1 MIPPTN
7 ILINSVLGSM
17 AVTTGL
23 WMLLGDLSIAM
34 MVVLVVALS
43 VVLSRISPTVSHV
56 WAWTTGMIGIES
68 LAWPFMVMGSLG
80 DLGPEPPLEDME
92 KVFSAVLFGVFSGV
106 FWLTF
111 AYGIYRRIHNRL
123 HRVDSPSS
131 DPRILTKAQRKKKR
145 QKSS

>member
-1 MIPPTN
+1 MIPPPK

-17 AVTTGL
+17 AMTAGL
-23 WMLLGDLSIAM
+23 WLLWGGLPSAVTVI
-34 MVVLVVALS
+34 LVVGLS
-43 VVLSRISPTVSHV
+43 VILGRISPTVPHV
-56 WAWTTGMIGIES
+56 WAWSTCVMGIES

-80 DLGPEPPLEDME
+80 DLGPEPSLEDMQQM
-92 KVFSAVLFGVFSGV
+92 FSAVLFGVFSGI

-123 HRVDSPSS
+123 HPVKPPSS
-131 DPRILTKAQRKKKR
+131 DPRTLTKAQRKKKR